1 MMKYTFFYL
10 CAFFSILG
18 IQAQEALFNAQNI
31 NSPEVKS
38 DQSVVFRIYAPNA
51 QEVRITGD
59 FLPTE
64 KVTTPYGE
72 ADAPIK
78 ALMTQ
83 DQNGLWVYETSA
95 LAPELYSYSVIV
107 DGYETTDPNN
117 PFYIRDVASTK
128 NIFLVAQDFA
138 ADYAVQDVPHGTLA
152 HRWYDAP
159 GLGMDRRLTIYT
171 PAGYEQSG
179 QEYPVLYLLHGAGG
193 DEEAWMTLGRTAQI
207 MDNLIAQGKAKP
219 MIVVMPNGNVIQD
232 AAPGAGHQGY
242 YKPQFMMPKT
252 MNGQYEA
259 SFPDIVN
266 FVESQYRVKKDKAH
280 RAIAGLSMGG
290 FHAMHI
296 SRLYPNTYDY
306 VGLFSAAIMPR
317 ADQDAAGVY
326 QNIDQTLAVQKANGT
341 ALYWIAIGKT
351 DFLYQANV
359 DYRQKLDALNM
370 PYVYRESEGGH
381 IWRNWRIYL
390 REFVPQLF

>member
-1 MMKYTFFYL
+1 MKYTLFYL
-10 CAFFSILG
+10 CTLLSILG

-38 DQSVVFRIYAPNA
+38 DQSVVFRIYAPQA

-78 ALMTQ
+78 ALMTK
-83 DQNGLWVYETSA
+83 DQHGLWVYETTA

-193 DEEAWMTLGRTAQI
+193 DEEAWMTLGRTTQI

-242 YKPQFMMPKT
+242 YKPQFMIPGT

-259 SFPDIVN
+259 SFPDIVH

-326 QNIDQTLAVQKANGT
+326 QNIDQTLEVQKANGT

-359 DYRQKLDALNM
+359 DFRQKLDALGM

-390 REFVPQLF
+390 REFVPKLFE

>member
-1 MMKYTFFYL
+1 MKYTLFYL
-10 CAFFSILG
+10 CTLLSILG

-38 DQSVVFRIYAPNA
+38 DQSVVFRIYAPQA

-78 ALMTQ
+78 ALMTK
-83 DQNGLWVYETSA
+83 DQHGLWVYETTA

-193 DEEAWMTLGRTAQI
+193 DEEAWMTLGRTTQI

-242 YKPQFMMPKT
+242 YKPQFMIPGT

-259 SFPDIVN
+259 SFPDIVH

-296 SRLYPNTYDY
+296 SRFYPNTYDY

-326 QNIDQTLAVQKANGT
+326 QNIDQTLEVQKANGT

-359 DYRQKLDALNM
+359 DFRQKLDALGM

-390 REFVPQLF
+390 REFVPKLFE

>member
-1 MMKYTFFYL
+1 MKYTLFYL
-10 CAFFSILG
+10 CTLLSILG

-38 DQSVVFRIYAPNA
+38 DQSVVFRIYAPQA

-78 ALMTQ
+78 ALMTK
-83 DQNGLWVYETSA
+83 DQHGLWVYETTA

-117 PFYIRDVASTK
+117 PFYIRDVASAK

-193 DEEAWMTLGRTAQI
+193 DEEAWMTLGRTTQI
-207 MDNLIAQGKAKP
+207 MDNLIAQGQAKP

-242 YKPQFMMPKT
+242 YKPQFMIPGT

-259 SFPDIVN
+259 SFPDIVH

-317 ADQDAAGVY
+317 ADQDSAGVY
-326 QNIDQTLAVQKANGT
+326 QNIDQTLEVQKANGT

-359 DYRQKLDALNM
+359 DFRQKLDALGM

-390 REFVPQLF
+390 REFVPKLYE

>member
-1 MMKYTFFYL
+1 MKYTLFYL
-10 CAFFSILG
+10 CTLLSILG

-38 DQSVVFRIYAPNA
+38 DQSVVFRIYAPQA

-78 ALMTQ
+78 ALMTK
-83 DQNGLWVYETSA
+83 DQHGLWVYETTA

-138 ADYAVQDVPHGTLA
+138 ADYAVQHVPHGTLA

-193 DEEAWMTLGRTAQI
+193 DEEAWMTLGRTTQI

-242 YKPQFMMPKT
+242 YKPQFMIPGT

-259 SFPDIVN
+259 SFPDIVH

-326 QNIDQTLAVQKANGT
+326 QNIDQTLEVQKANGT

-359 DYRQKLDALNM
+359 DFRQKLDALGM

-390 REFVPQLF
+390 REFVPKLFE

>member
-1 MMKYTFFYL
+1 MMKYTLFYL
-10 CAFFSILG
+10 CALLSILG

-38 DQSVVFRIYAPNA
+38 DQSVVFRIYAPQA

-78 ALMTQ
+78 ALMTK
-83 DQNGLWVYETSA
+83 DQNGLWVYETPA

-207 MDNLIAQGKAKP
+207 MDNLIAQGQAKP

-232 AAPGAGHQGY
+232 AAPGAGHLGY
-242 YKPQFMMPKT
+242 YKPQFMIPGT

-326 QNIDQTLAVQKANGT
+326 QNIDETLAVQKANGT
-341 ALYWIAIGKT
+341 ALYWMAIGKT

-359 DYRQKLDALNM
+359 DYRQKLDSLGM
-370 PYVYRESEGGH
+370 PYIYRESEGGH
-381 IWRNWRIYL
+381 IWGNWRIYL
-390 REFVPQLF
+390 REFAPKLF

>member
-1 MMKYTFFYL
+1 MKYTLFYL
-10 CAFFSILG
+10 CTLLSILG

-38 DQSVVFRIYAPNA
+38 DQSVVFRIYAPQA

-78 ALMTQ
+78 ALMTK
-83 DQNGLWVYETSA
+83 DQHGLWVYETTA

-193 DEEAWMTLGRTAQI
+193 DEEAWMTLGRTTQI

-242 YKPQFMMPKT
+242 YKPQFMIPGT

-259 SFPDIVN
+259 SFPDIVH

-317 ADQDAAGVY
+317 ADQDDAGVY
-326 QNIDQTLAVQKANGT
+326 QNIDQTLEVQKANGT

-359 DYRQKLDALNM
+359 DFRQKLDALGM

-390 REFVPQLF
+390 REFVPKLFE

>member
-1 MMKYTFFYL
+1 MKYTLFYL
-10 CAFFSILG
+10 CTLLSILG

-38 DQSVVFRIYAPNA
+38 DKSVVFRIYAPQA

-78 ALMTQ
+78 ALMTK
-83 DQNGLWVYETSA
+83 DQHGLWVYETTA

-193 DEEAWMTLGRTAQI
+193 DEEAWMTLGRTTQI

-242 YKPQFMMPKT
+242 YKPQFMIPGT

-259 SFPDIVN
+259 SFPDIVH

-326 QNIDQTLAVQKANGT
+326 QNIDQTLEVQKANGT

-359 DYRQKLDALNM
+359 DFRQKLDALGM

-390 REFVPQLF
+390 REFVPKLFE

>member
-1 MMKYTFFYL
+1 MKYTLFYL
-10 CAFFSILG
+10 CTLLSILG

-38 DQSVVFRIYAPNA
+38 DQSVVFRIYAPQA

-78 ALMTQ
+78 ALMTK
-83 DQNGLWVYETSA
+83 DQHGLWVYETTA

-193 DEEAWMTLGRTAQI
+193 DEEAWMTLGRTTQI

-242 YKPQFMMPKT
+242 YKPQFMIPGT

-259 SFPDIVN
+259 SFPDIVH

-317 ADQDAAGVY
+317 ADQDDAGVY

-359 DYRQKLDALNM
+359 DFRQKLDALGM

-390 REFVPQLF
+390 RKFVPKLFE

>member
-1 MMKYTFFYL
+1 MKYTLFYL
-10 CAFFSILG
+10 CTLLSILG
-18 IQAQEALFNAQNI
+18 IQAREELFNAQNI

-38 DQSVVFRIYAPNA
+38 DQSVVFRIYAPQA

-78 ALMTQ
+78 ALMTK
-83 DQNGLWVYETSA
+83 DQHGLWVYETTA

-107 DGYETTDPNN
+107 DGYDTTDPNN

-193 DEEAWMTLGRTAQI
+193 DEEAWMTLGRTTQI

-242 YKPQFMMPKT
+242 YKPQFMIPGT

-259 SFPDIVN
+259 SFPDIVH

-326 QNIDQTLAVQKANGT
+326 QNIDQTLEVQKANGT

-359 DYRQKLDALNM
+359 DFRQKLDALGM
-370 PYVYRESEGGH
+370 PFVYRESEGGH

-390 REFVPQLF
+390 REFVPKLFE